1 MTAQRAS
8 AHWMWKWALP
18 KGFNS
23 KGSFNSE
30 CYPQTATLTNSCEQR
45 CWKPQNIPASLVGQ
59 DATQICLLGSTSEQF
74 NNLTRHFVS
83 AAHKINF
90 RNKRSPGRAGT
101 APASSLFWKLCC
113 FPKWLQTPPT
123 PKHTHPSILE
133 GRGRYVWGG
142 HAGVG
147 PSHPSLGCYS
157 SQLLSEA
164 DLTICQPLE
173 QTLALT
179 HTAQW
184 STAHPA
190 SLHNSRYTTV
200 LLSNTLDRASCW
212 QWSHQDRGMR
222 SKEECMKIEKCIWT
236 KKHNTHIMYRDRKTD
251 R

>member
-45 CWKPQNIPASLVGQ
+45 CWKPQNIPASLEGQ

-133 GRGRYVWGG
+133 GRGRYVGGVMPVSALSIPPWGAIVHSYSQRPTWPSANLWSKPWLSHTQHSEALHIPLAYTTAVTQLYCSLIHWIEH
-142 HAGVG
+142 HAGNG
-147 PSHPSLGCYS
+147 PTRTGEW
-157 SQLLSEA
+157 EA
-164 DLTICQPLE
+164 KRNV
-173 QTLALT
+173 
-179 HTAQW
+179 W
-184 STAHPA
+184 
-190 SLHNSRYTTV
+190 
-200 LLSNTLDRASCW
+200 
-212 QWSHQDRGMR
+212 
-222 SKEECMKIEKCIWT
+222 K
-236 KKHNTHIMYRDRKTD
+236 
-251 R
+251 